1 MKRSAYLVPW
11 TGLYPNTETTMQ
23 KVIYINP
30 DKYTGCLQCEMASK
44 LHLARQLVA
53 EIERRLSR

>member
-1 MKRSAYLVPW
+1 
-11 TGLYPNTETTMQ
+11 MQ
-23 KVIYINP
+23 KVIHINP